1 MEVIFM
7 SEINEKIKKL
17 LRLSKSD
24 NEYESKLALARARKL
39 MAEYRLDIKDFDDTN
54 KKVIEKV
61 TDMYFTGYKNTYR
74 LHLANAIAERYCCAN
89 YISSKKGS
97 TRRYIALMGYEE
109 DIMVVE
115 NLLKYADSCIDNWF
129 SIKKKDD
136 YLGCSNEYLNG
147 LKNDYG
153 MGFAEGLSVLLDE
166 QMKCEENQEWGL
178 VMVVPEEATKYVE
191 SLRTSGIKV
200 NSSGSNNARIKGY
213 TDGYN
218 TKLNNQLNQS
228 Y

>member
-1 MEVIFM
+1 M

-24 NEYESKLALARARKL
+24 NEYEARLALARARKL
-39 MAEYRLDIKDFDDTN
+39 MAEYKLDIKDFDDTN
-54 KKVIEKV
+54 KKVIKKV
-61 TDMYFTGYKNTYR
+61 TDMYYTGYKNSYR
-74 LHLANAIAERYCCAN
+74 LYLVNAIAERYCCAS
-89 YISSKKGS
+89 YTCYMKGS
-97 TRRYIALMGYEE
+97 TKRYIALMGYEE
-109 DIMVVE
+109 DIDVVI
-115 NLLKYADSCIDNWF
+115 NLLKYADSCINKWF
-129 SIKKKDD
+129 SNKKKED

-153 MGFAEGLSVLLDE
+153 AGFAEGLSVLLDE

>member
-1 MEVIFM
+1 M

-24 NEYESKLALARARKL
+24 NEYEARLALARARKL
-39 MAEYRLDIKDFDDTN
+39 MAEYKLDIKDFDDTN
-54 KKVIEKV
+54 KKVIKKV
-61 TDMYFTGYKNTYR
+61 TDMYYTGYKNTYR
-74 LHLANAIAERYCCAN
+74 LHLVNAIAERYCCAN
-89 YISSKKGS
+89 YLSSKKGS
-97 TRRYIALMGYEE
+97 AKRYSARMGYEE

-147 LKNDYG
+147 IKNDYG
-153 MGFAEGLSVLLDE
+153 RGFAEGLSALLDE

-191 SLRTSGIKV
+191 SLKTSGIKV

>member
-1 MEVIFM
+1 M

-24 NEYESKLALARARKL
+24 NEYEARLALARARKL
-39 MAEYRLDIKDFDDTN
+39 MAEYKLDIKDFDDTN
-54 KKVIEKV
+54 KKVIKKV
-61 TDMYFTGYKNTYR
+61 TDMYYTGYKNTYR
-74 LHLANAIAERYCCAN
+74 LHLVNAIAERYCCAN

-97 TRRYIALMGYEE
+97 SKRYIALMGYEE

-115 NLLKYADSCIDNWF
+115 NLLKYADSCINNWF
-129 SIKKKDD
+129 SIKKKSE

-147 LKNDYG
+147 IKNDYG
-153 MGFAEGLSVLLDE
+153 RGFAEGLSALLAE
-166 QMKCEENQEWGL
+166 QIKCEENQEWGL
-178 VMVVPEEATKYVE
+178 VMVVPEEAAKYVD
-191 SLRTSGIKV
+191 SLRTSNIRM

-218 TKLNNQLNQS
+218 TKLNSQLNQS

>member
-24 NEYESKLALARARKL
+24 NEYEARLALARARKL
-39 MAEYRLDIKDFDDTN
+39 MAEYKLDIKDFDDTN
-54 KKVIEKV
+54 KKVIKKV

-74 LHLANAIAERYCCAN
+74 LHLVNAIAERYCCAN
-89 YISSKKGS
+89 YLSSKKGS
-97 TRRYIALMGYEE
+97 SKRYIALMGYEE

-129 SIKKKDD
+129 SIKKAE
-136 YLGCSNEYLNG
+136 YLGCSNKYLNG
-147 LKNDYG
+147 IKNDYG
-153 MGFAEGLSVLLDE
+153 RGFAEGLSALLDE

>member
-1 MEVIFM
+1 M

-39 MAEYRLDIKDFDDTN
+39 MAEYKLDIKDFDDTN
-54 KKVIEKV
+54 KKVIKKV
-61 TDMYFTGYKNTYR
+61 TDMYYTGYKNTYR
-74 LHLANAIAERYCCAN
+74 LHLVNAIAERYCCAN
-89 YISSKKGS
+89 YTSSRKGS
-97 TRRYIALMGYEE
+97 TKSYIALMGYEE

-115 NLLKYADSCIDNWF
+115 NLLKYADSCINNWF
-129 SIKKKDD
+129 SIKKKND
-136 YLGCSNEYLNG
+136 YLGCSNGYLNG
-147 LKNDYG
+147 IKNDYG
-153 MGFAEGLSVLLDE
+153 RGFAEGLSALLDE

>member
-1 MEVIFM
+1 M

-24 NEYESKLALARARKL
+24 NEYEARLALARARKL
-39 MAEYRLDIKDFDDTN
+39 MAEYKLDIKDFDDTN
-54 KKVIEKV
+54 KKVIKKV
-61 TDMYFTGYKNTYR
+61 TDMYYTGYKNTYR
-74 LHLANAIAERYCCAN
+74 LHLVNAIAERYCCAH

-97 TRRYIALMGYEE
+97 TKKYIALMGYEE
-109 DIMVVE
+109 DIDIVI
-115 NLLKYADSCIDNWF
+115 NLLKYADSCINNWF
-129 SIKKKDD
+129 SIKKKED

-153 MGFAEGLSVLLDE
+153 SGFAEGLSVLLDE

-191 SLRTSGIKV
+191 SLKTSGIKV
-200 NSSGSNNARIKGY
+200 NSSGSNSARIKGY

>member
-1 MEVIFM
+1 M

-24 NEYESKLALARARKL
+24 NEYEARLALARARKL
-39 MAEYRLDIKDFDDTN
+39 MAEYKLDIKYFDDTS
-54 KKVIEKV
+54 KKVIKKV
-61 TDMYFTGYKNTYR
+61 TDMYYTGYKNTYR
-74 LHLANAIAERYCCAN
+74 LHLVNAIAERYCCAN
-89 YISSKKGS
+89 YTSSRKGS
-97 TRRYIALMGYEE
+97 TKRYIALMGYEE

-129 SIKKKDD
+129 SIKKKAE

-147 LKNDYG
+147 IKNDYG
-153 MGFAEGLSVLLDE
+153 RGFAEGLSALLDE

>member
-1 MEVIFM
+1 M
-7 SEINEKIKKL
+7 SEINEKIKKW

-24 NEYESKLALARARKL
+24 NEYEARLALARARKL
-39 MAEYRLDIKDFDDTN
+39 MAEYKLDIKDFDDTN
-54 KKVIEKV
+54 KKVIKKV
-61 TDMYFTGYKNTYR
+61 TDMYYTGYKNTYR
-74 LHLANAIAERYCCAN
+74 LHLINAIAERYCCAN
-89 YISSKKGS
+89 YTSSRKGS
-97 TRRYIALMGYEE
+97 TKGYIALMGYEE

-115 NLLKYADSCIDNWF
+115 NLLKYADSCINNWF
-129 SIKKKDD
+129 SIKKKND
-136 YLGCSNEYLNG
+136 YLGCSNKYLNG
-147 LKNDYG
+147 IKNDYG
-153 MGFAEGLSVLLDE
+153 RGFAEGLSALLDE

>member
-1 MEVIFM
+1 M

-24 NEYESKLALARARKL
+24 NEYEARLALARARKL
-39 MAEYRLDIKDFDDTN
+39 MAEYKLDIKDFDDTN
-54 KKVIEKV
+54 KKVIKKV
-61 TDMYFTGYKNTYR
+61 TDMYYTGYKNTYR
-74 LHLANAIAERYCCAN
+74 LHLVDAIAERYCCAN
-89 YISSKKGS
+89 YISFKKGS
-97 TRRYIALMGYEE
+97 TKRYIALMGYEE

-115 NLLKYADSCIDNWF
+115 NLLKYADSCINNWF
-129 SIKKKDD
+129 SIKKKND
-136 YLGCSNEYLNG
+136 YLGCSNKYLNG
-147 LKNDYG
+147 IKNDYG
-153 MGFAEGLSVLLDE
+153 RGFAEGLSALLDE

-218 TKLNNQLNQS
+218 TKLNSQLNQS

>member
-1 MEVIFM
+1 M

-24 NEYESKLALARARKL
+24 NEYEARLALARARKL
-39 MAEYRLDIKDFDDTN
+39 MAEYKLDIKDFDDTN
-54 KKVIEKV
+54 KKVIKKV
-61 TDMYFTGYKNTYR
+61 TEFYYTGYKNTYR
-74 LHLANAIAERYCCAN
+74 LHLVNAIAERYCCAN
-89 YISSKKGS
+89 YTSSRKGS
-97 TRRYIALMGYEE
+97 TKGYIALMGYEE

-147 LKNDYG
+147 IKNDYG
-153 MGFAEGLSVLLDE
+153 RGFAEGLSVLLDE

-178 VMVVPEEATKYVE
+178 VMVVPEEATKYVD
-191 SLRTSGIKV
+191 SLRRTKFRL
-200 NSSGSNNARIKGY
+200 NSFGSESIRNKGY
-213 TDGYN
+213 SDGYN
-218 TKLNNQLNQS
+218 TKLNNQLNQ
-228 Y
+228 

>member
-1 MEVIFM
+1 M

-24 NEYESKLALARARKL
+24 NEYEARLALARARKL
-39 MAEYRLDIKDFDDTN
+39 MAEYKLDIKDFDDTN
-54 KKVIEKV
+54 KKVIKKV
-61 TDMYFTGYKNTYR
+61 TDIYYTGYKNTYR
-74 LHLANAIAERYCCAN
+74 LYLVNAIAERYCCAN
-89 YISSKKGS
+89 YTSSRKGS
-97 TRRYIALMGYEE
+97 TKGYIALMGYEE

-115 NLLKYADSCIDNWF
+115 NLLKYADSCINNWF
-129 SIKKKDD
+129 SIKKKND
-136 YLGCSNEYLNG
+136 YLGCSNKYLNG
-147 LKNDYG
+147 IKNDYG
-153 MGFAEGLSVLLDE
+153 RGFAEGLSALLDE

>member
-1 MEVIFM
+1 M

-24 NEYESKLALARARKL
+24 NEYEARLALARARKL
-39 MAEYRLDIKDFDDTN
+39 MAEYKLDIKDFDDTN
-54 KKVIEKV
+54 KKVIKKV
-61 TDMYFTGYKNTYR
+61 TDMYYTGYKNTYR
-74 LHLANAIAERYCCAN
+74 LHLVNAIAERYCCAN
-89 YISSKKGS
+89 YTSSRKGS
-97 TRRYIALMGYEE
+97 TKGYIALMGYEE

-129 SIKKKDD
+129 SINKKDD
-136 YLGCSNEYLNG
+136 YLGCSNKYLNG
-147 LKNDYG
+147 IKNDYG
-153 MGFAEGLSVLLDE
+153 RGFAEGLSALLDE

>member
-1 MEVIFM
+1 M

-24 NEYESKLALARARKL
+24 NEYEARLALARARKL
-39 MAEYRLDIKDFDDTN
+39 MAEYKLDIKDFDDTN
-54 KKVIEKV
+54 KKVIKKV
-61 TDMYFTGYKNTYR
+61 TDMYYTGYKNTYR
-74 LHLANAIAERYCCAN
+74 LHLVNAIAERYCCAN
-89 YISSKKGS
+89 YVSSKKGS
-97 TRRYIALMGYEE
+97 TKNYIALMGYEE

-153 MGFAEGLSVLLDE
+153 RGFAEGLSALLDE

-178 VMVVPEEATKYVE
+178 VMVVPEEATKYVG
-191 SLRTSGIKV
+191 SLRTSGVKV
-200 NSSGSNNARIKGY
+200 NSSGSESIRNKGY
-213 TDGYN
+213 SDGYN
-218 TKLNNQLNQS
+218 TRLNNQLNQS